1 MNRPLHRKLLLFQ
14 FGPVHEELAPLFISA
29 STGANCS
36 ITASLHVGSRLNKGD
51 IFSAL
56 DEKDLQH
63 HRVIYRDR
71 GLGMDQLFSHI
82 VQSAKQSGIR
92 HVLFL
97 TLQDS
102 WTVALAVKVAASGLC
117 VLGIIHNVNKLI
129 ENPDVLNFWLQHRAT
144 PLVLSKHVASAV
156 SKALG
161 FNQGSVRI
169 LHSVFT
175 PSPHL
180 LRNNQSP
187 DTSQINIGITGGVN
201 YANRPFPLLI
211 ETFITLLRQDPP
223 LASRLVFQVLG
234 GGKDLARLGQDI
246 IAAGLERHFC
256 LPQLGKG
263 ILKNSYEAYFQR
275 LGICDYVL
283 CMDTPHYLSLKITS
297 AIPTAIS
304 FCKPLIC
311 SDALSAIY
319 EVGNMSIS
327 SDDLCVALAR
337 AAQHSDHARCSAA
350 AASMRCDAIRSN
362 ESTIID
368 LVSSG
373 LSPEQ

>member
-1 MNRPLHRKLLLFQ
+1 MKSSMKHKVLLFQ
-14 FGPVHEELAPLFISA
+14 FGPVHEELTPLFISA

-36 ITASLHVGSRLNKGD
+36 VTASLHVGSKLNKGD

-56 DEKDLQH
+56 DEKDLEH
-63 HRVIYRDR
+63 HRIIYRDR
-71 GLGMDQLFSHI
+71 GLTMDELFDHI
-82 VQSAKQSGIR
+82 VHSAKEAESQ

-97 TLQDS
+97 TLQDP
-102 WTVALAVKVAASGLC
+102 WTVALANRVSAAGLC
-117 VLGIIHNVNKLI
+117 VLGVIHNVNKLI
-129 ENPDVLNFWLQHRAT
+129 ENPDVLSFWSQSRSA
-144 PLVLSKHVASAV
+144 PLVLSKHVAGAV

-161 FNQGSVRI
+161 RNHESIRI
-169 LHSVFT
+169 LSSVFA
-175 PSPHL
+175 PSQNL
-180 LRNNQSP
+180 LRSNGSSDISP
-187 DTSQINIGITGGVN
+187 INIGITGGVN

-211 ETFITLLRQDPP
+211 ETFITLLKQDPP

-256 LPQLGKG
+256 LPQLSKG
-263 ILKNSYEAYFQR
+263 VLKNSYEAYFQR

-337 AAQHSDHARCSAA
+337 AAQHSDHARCSSAA
-350 AASMRCDAIRSN
+350 ESMRCDAIRSN
-362 ESTIID
+362 ESTIMD